1 VLFQGSPKLSVQPHP
16 TNPALVPASFY
27 TNLETERAKTEND
40 IKSYKYYPVVGIGL
54 SFGF

>member
-1 VLFQGSPKLSVQPHP
+1 LSVQPHP
-16 TNPALVPASFY
+16 ANPALVPASFY

-40 IKSYKYYPVVGIGL
+40 IRNYKYYPVVGIGL